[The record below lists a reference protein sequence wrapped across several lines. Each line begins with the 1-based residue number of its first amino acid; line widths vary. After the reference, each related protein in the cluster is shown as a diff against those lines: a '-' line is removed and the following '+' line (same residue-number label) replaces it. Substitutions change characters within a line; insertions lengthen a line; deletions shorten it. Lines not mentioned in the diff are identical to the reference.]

1 METTLNI
8 KVHKN
13 ENIYLVLKMII
24 SAGLY
29 FLIFNYLIGL
39 FSDFDQT
46 KVPQLTIVI
55 YFVLIILY
63 VFFRFGVIIGYV
75 KGNAIR
81 VSEKQFPDIHT
92 IVKNQSELLG
102 LKKVPTVYILQS
114 GGILNAFAARFMGKN
129 YVVLFSEIVE
139 SAYEQDTNILAFI
152 IGHELGHI
160 KRNHMFKN
168 MLLFPSLIIP
178 FLTSAY
184 SRACEYTCDNIGFNL
199 APKGLKS
206 GLLILASGRSIYKKV
221 NVDEYIQQGNENE
234 GFWKWFAE
242 KISTHPNLNKRIAV
256 FENEPV
262 MVKTA
267 EIKVEPKSFDH
278 TRYMPE

>member
-13 ENIYLVLKMII
+13 ENIYLVLKMTI
-24 SAGLY
+24 SAILY

-39 FSDFDQT
+39 YSDFDKT
-46 KVPQLTIVI
+46 KVPQLFLIVYI
-55 YFVLIILY
+55 VLIILY

-92 IVKNQSELLG
+92 IVKNQSEMLG
-102 LKKVPTVYILQS
+102 LKKAPTVYILQS

-256 FENEPV
+256 YENEPV
-262 MVKTA
+262 IVKPT